1 MGKSEGCG
9 RKQSVEWTMVNQTN
23 NKYQVTCKFCK
34 NIISAKIERIRAHM
48 SKCKNSIAHSSPVSN
63 IDEDEPS
70 LSVGTSQK
78 RKQTVE
84 DSILDGTNSDSLN
97 VEIPQSSKPKRQRS
111 MGEYAV
117 KTSDHQKKILD
128 QKISE
133 FFYANNI
140 AFNIADSAAFKEM
153 VSVLR
158 PGYVPPNRQKLAGP
172 LLDEANVSVDLL
184 MEDKLKNA
192 TITLML
198 DGWSNTSNDSI
209 IAVSIHTGKSTHL
222 LDAIDCGSERKTA
235 EFCAEIAEKVI
246 SEFKQK
252 YDKDIFAVCCDN
264 ENKMKKFRDII
275 TEKHPHI
282 LTIGCSAHYMNL
294 VAKEITPKSVMKYV
308 IDIQKYFRNHNRP
321 HGWLVEKGGH
331 KPQLPN
337 ETRWNSEE
345 ACLSSF
351 IYNYQK
357 YIEIS
362 IENKDEMDKNILT
375 FLDNKG
381 LYRECV
387 NLTTQLSVIGKALDK
402 LQADSCTLG
411 QTVEIWLDVMESKE
425 LSSYED
431 CIKHRLEQALTPI
444 HFIANM
450 TDPALQ
456 GKRLTSQQ
464 ESSAEQFIQ
473 NWNPAF
479 EVPFKMFQIKDTDYY
494 PESMF
499 SQNVIDSVESKK
511 WWKIMACKSEKN
523 DLLNT
528 DFCKF
533 VEDLHSTTSTSA
545 SIERIFSTFG
555 LVWSK
560 LRNKLGCEKAKKLVK
575 VYRCLKSKGVETD
588 W

>member
-1 MGKSEGCG
+1 MGKAEGSG
-9 RKQSVEWTMVNQTN
+9 RKQSVEWTMVNQTK
-23 NKYQVTCKFCK
+23 NKNQVTCKNC
-34 NIISAKIERIRAHM
+34 NSIISAKIERIRSHM
-48 SKCKNSIAHSSPVSN
+48 SKCKKFEANSSPMFSSDN
-63 IDEDEPS
+63 DELS
-70 LSVGTSQK
+70 LNADTFISK
-78 RKQTVE
+78 RKSE
-84 DSILDGTNSDSLN
+84 DSILEAPNSDGLD
-97 VEIPQSSKPKRQRS
+97 VDVLQPSKPKRQRS

-140 AFNIADSAAFKEM
+140 AFNVADSYAFKEM
-153 VSVLR
+153 ITALR
-158 PGYVPPNRQKLAGP
+158 PGYVPPNRQKLAGQ
-172 LLDEANVSVDLL
+172 LLDEANNSVDLL
-184 MEDKLKNA
+184 MEDKLTNA
-192 TITLML
+192 ATTLML

-222 LDAIDCGSERKTA
+222 LDAIDCGSQKKTA
-235 EFCAEIAEKVI
+235 EFCAEIAEKAI
-246 SEFKQK
+246 SELKQR
-252 YDKDIFAVCCDN
+252 YDKNIFAVCCDN

-282 LTIGCSAHYMNL
+282 LAFGCSAHYMNL
-294 VAKEITPKSVMKYV
+294 VAKEITPKSLMKYV
-308 IDIQKYFRNHNRP
+308 VEIQKFFRNHNRP
-321 HGWLVEKGGH
+321 HGWLIEKKGH

-362 IENKDEMDKNILT
+362 IEHKDDIDTNILT

-387 NLTTQLSVIGKALDK
+387 NLHAQLSFIAKALDK
-402 LQADSCTLG
+402 LQADSCTLA
-411 QTVEIWLDVMESKE
+411 QTVEIWLDVMENKE
-425 LSSYED
+425 LSPYKD
-431 CIKHRLEQALTPI
+431 CIKKRFEEAVTPF
-444 HFIANM
+444 HFVANI

-456 GKRLTSQQ
+456 GKRLTRQQ
-464 ESSAEQFIQ
+464 ESAAEQFLQ
-473 NWNPAF
+473 QLNPAF
-479 EVPFKMFQIKDTDYY
+479 DIALKMYQIKDTDCY
-494 PESMF
+494 PASMF
-499 SQNVIDSVESKK
+499 TESVVQSIEAKK
-511 WWKIMACKSEKN
+511 WWKLMGCKSEKN

-533 VEDLHSTTSTSA
+533 LEDLHNITSTSA

-575 VYRCLKSKGVETD
+575 VYKYLKSKGVESE